1 MPLYYYKCDK
11 CMENFEARH
20 SYKTVLNKCSLCG
33 VEGHLSKVLTPINY
47 ISKENNL
54 NRKKNSGQEVVK
66 AIKDAATD
74 LNKQKEDLQKRRK

>member
-1 MPLYYYKCDK
+1 
-11 CMENFEARH
+11 
-20 SYKTVLNKCSLCG
+20 
-33 VEGHLSKVLTPINY
+33 Y

-54 NRKKNSGQEVVK
+54 NRKKNSGQEVIK